1 MSTIAKVRGGELRT
15 VYDDR
20 WAGIL
25 SAIGS
30 VTIER
35 ASDVEYDHGAR
46 EWVATHHATGEVI
59 ARGPNR
65 NEVIAAEVRW
75 LELRL

>member
-30 VTIER
+30 VTI
-35 ASDVEYDHGAR
+35 
-46 EWVATHHATGEVI
+46 
-59 ARGPNR
+59 
-65 NEVIAAEVRW
+65 
-75 LELRL
+75 